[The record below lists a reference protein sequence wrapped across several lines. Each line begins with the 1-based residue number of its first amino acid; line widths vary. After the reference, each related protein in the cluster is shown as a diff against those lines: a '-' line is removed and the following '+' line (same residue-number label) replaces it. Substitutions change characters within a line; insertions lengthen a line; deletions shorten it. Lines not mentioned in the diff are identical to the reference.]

1 MAEELKAC
9 PFCGG
14 IPKTSHRP
22 ESEAS
27 GGGHVAFVVC
37 YCGGYASTAHQMGH
51 AETVQAAIAEVVEK
65 WNTRALPPGQ
75 GGEAVE
81 VVERYAP
88 AWGTDR
94 ADNVHCY
101 MSDDEDGEYMT
112 VAQHQRILAAA
123 AGSAEPVGEVRCDGD
138 MVWQID
144 GDPFVWQRLGEGTK
158 LYTYPADQVAKGVA
172 VQEMEWLEQ
181 WLLLAAEPIGQ
192 ECCGR
197 AHLECCGNSEP
208 VYRTAEEIAA
218 AMNARREELRALL
231 AKSEGVKL

>member
-22 ESEAS
+22 ESKAS

-65 WNTRALPPGQ
+65 WNTRAQLPSQ

-81 VVERYAP
+81 VVGVVCVSRFKNNP
-88 AWGTDR
+88 AMENVEFHQS
-94 ADNVHCY
+94 ADIPPGQH
-101 MSDDEDGEYMT
+101 DLMT
-112 VAQHQRILAAA
+112 VAQHQRILAASV
-123 AGSAEPVGEVRCDGD
+123 GSAEPVAMKTHGAWDGLD
-138 MVWQID
+138 D
-144 GDPFVWQRLGEGTK
+144 LANLPDGTK
-158 LYTYPADQVAKGVA
+158 LYTHPADQVAKGVV

-208 VYRTAEEIAA
+208 VYRTADEIAA

-231 AKSEGVKL
+231 ANSEGVKK